1 MGSSNIIVTMHSTV
15 SPSNQL
21 HISDDFRPRW
31 RHRWTHCASSHN
43 QKLDN
48 NKFKNN
54 KQPELPEN
62 QTVWESDN
70 QGVKKETLTQ
80 TSRRGG
86 DGQLGKEDSC
96 QVGSWRTR
104 RDGGLRTVRSH
115 IFVQKNLEEQL
126 GSKTNCATQRSR
138 AGK

>member
-1 MGSSNIIVTMHSTV
+1 MGSSSIIVTMHSTV

-86 DGQLGKEDSC
+86 DGQLGGEDSR
-96 QVGSWRTR
+96 QS
-104 RDGGLRTVRSH
+104 GGLQTGWSH
-115 IFVQKNLEEQL
+115 IHVQINWEEQL
-126 GSKTNCATQRSR
+126 GSETNPQPRFPAQGNKASNL
-138 AGK
+138 